1 MKALDTRFDSAHTVW
16 LAPTELDGKVD
27 HLHLRVGLRS
37 RAWRPPTD
45 VYELEDVVIVRI
57 EVAGM
62 QDAEFSIS
70 LENRLLTIQGTR
82 ADTAERRAYHQME
95 INFGEFRT
103 QVELHWAVERERI
116 EAAYDNGFLRLRL
129 PKARPHQIEIGE

>member
-1 MKALDTRFDSAHTVW
+1 MKVMETKQDTSLGQWFS
-16 LAPTELDGKVD
+16 PIGSKGQIN